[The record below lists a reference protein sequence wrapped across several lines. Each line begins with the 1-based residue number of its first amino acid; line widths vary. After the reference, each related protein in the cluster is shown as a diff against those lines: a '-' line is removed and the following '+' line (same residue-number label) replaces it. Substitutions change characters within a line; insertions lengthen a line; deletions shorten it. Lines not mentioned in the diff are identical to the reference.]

1 MDIVLLILGLAG
13 LLFGTEVTIKVAVSI
28 AKRYRVSEFV
38 IGLVVLSIGS
48 DLPELSIAIDAGL
61 KNLAGGSYSDVVV
74 GSALG
79 RVFLPTRHR
88 GRSRWFRETSLC
100 PAGGDYV
107 VWVGHSTVLLRVG
120 GVTILTDPVWSDR
133 VSPVRWVRPR

>member
-1 MDIVLLILGLAG
+1 MDISLLILGLAG
-13 LLFGTEVTIKVAVSI
+13 LWFGTEVTIKGAVSI

-61 KNLAGGSYSDVVV
+61 KNLSGGTYSDVVV

-79 RVFLPTRHR
+79 SSLGQIGFVLGFVGLLSYLTLPRGVVYRQGSTRLGSIVLVALFGFVGTVTFTEGAALFLVY
-88 GRSRWFRETSLC
+88 
-100 PAGGDYV
+100 A
-107 VWVGHSTVLLRVG
+107 
-120 GVTILTDPVWSDR
+120 I
-133 VSPVRWVRPR
+133 

>member
-13 LLFGTEVTIKVAVSI
+13 LWFGTEVTIKGAVSI

-79 RVFLPTRHR
+79 SSLGQIGFVLGFVGLLSYP
-88 GRSRWFRETSLC
+88 SRLDL
-100 PAGGDYV
+100 AGCS
-107 VWVGHSTVLLRVG
+107 VWL
-120 GVTILTDPVWSDR
+120 
-133 VSPVRWVRPR
+133 